1 MAFQQVTP
9 QQLEYIIG
17 HLGPTNVPVNTAGLS
32 YTDMH
37 LFDLL
42 RSFVLP

>member
-1 MAFQQVTP
+1 MAFQPVSS
-9 QQLEYIIG
+9 QQFDDIVGY
-17 HLGPTNVPVNTAGLS
+17 LGPTGVPVNTAGLS
-32 YTDMH
+32 YTDTR